1 MNPSFTPNRRVTGRV
16 WLTGEGTQTSRL
28 REDELKRNARQ
39 DACAPTALGNLR
51 QKKIMKSSAGL
62 FCFKLGDNFRKARR
76 DVRDLLGFL
85 CIL

>member
-39 DACAPTALGNLR
+39 DACAPTTPGNLR
-51 QKKIMKSSAGL
+51 QKKITKNSAGL
-62 FCFKLGDNFRKARR
+62 FCFKLGDDFRKARP
-76 DVRDLLGFL
+76 DVRDLLRL
-85 CIL
+85 LSIL